1 MNALV
6 RARPAEPMLGR
17 ARRRERHFLFDVWG
31 RFVRNR
37 LAAVSLV
44 MLLGLFLA
52 AAFAPVLAPSDPNA
66 IDLRPEMNLAP
77 PSWAHPFGTDDSGR
91 DWFARALY
99 GARVSLAVA
108 FAAMAIS
115 ITIGTVVGS
124 LAGYFGG
131 FVDTVLMRS
140 VEVLLS
146 LPLFFLILIAQ
157 ALLTPSIVNLMWV
170 IGVTTWMNVSR
181 IVRAEV
187 MAIGATDYM
196 QAAEAIGVPHARRI
210 TRHVLPNAAGPII
223 VAATLSVAFA
233 ILTEAALSYLGL
245 GVPLPDPSWG
255 NMLQKGLTRLQLAPW
270 LVLFP
275 GILISLTVLA
285 FNFVGDGLR
294 DAFDPLLKNR

>member
-1 MNALV
+1 MSTIASPRHADSTLAIPRRAHRHYLV
-6 RARPAEPMLGR
+6 
-17 ARRRERHFLFDVWG
+17 DVWA

-37 LAAVSLV
+37 LSAASLV
-44 MLLGLFLA
+44 VLLVLLLG
-52 AAFAPVLAPSDPNA
+52 AAFAPLIAPSDPNA
-66 IDLRPEMNLAP
+66 IDLRREMNLAA
-77 PSWAHPFGTDDSGR
+77 PSLAHPFGTDDSGR
-91 DWFARALY
+91 DWFSRALY

-108 FAAMAIS
+108 FAAMLIS
-115 ITIGTVVGS
+115 TTIGTVVGS

-131 FVDTVLMRS
+131 TVDTVLMRL

-187 MAIGATDYM
+187 MAIRETEYL
-196 QAAEAIGVPHARRI
+196 QAAEAIGVPHRRRI
-210 TRHVLPNAAGPII
+210 LRHVLPNATGPII
-223 VAATLSVAFA
+223 VAATLSVAYA

-255 NMLQKGLTRLQLAPW
+255 NMLQKGLTRLQMAPW

-275 GILISLTVLA
+275 GIMISITVLA

-294 DAFDPLLKNR
+294 DAFDPLMKNR